1 MQSDH
6 CDELSIRRIVG
17 LEGGRLRRA
26 HMARG
31 MIGLA
36 LMVMLTGILP
46 SPVGAQ
52 PVQPVQIFCFTLS
65 PFVDTLF
72 VEVTQG
78 NQLLNL
84 NVRWRASGGDAAG
97 GEGGTYQLLGAGTA
111 TPSTT
116 QANTTEV
123 GLQAVHNTDF
133 FGGNHNCGL
142 FAQVGTPDSTWT
154 LQCPGPTEFT
164 AQGTLT
170 FVPSPCPDNF

>member
-1 MQSDH
+1 
-6 CDELSIRRIVG
+6 
-17 LEGGRLRRA
+17 
-26 HMARG
+26 

-52 PVQPVQIFCFTLS
+52 SVQTFCFTLS

-72 VEVTQG
+72 VEANVTQG
-78 NQLLNL
+78 DQILSL

-97 GEGGTYQLLGAGTA
+97 GQGGTYQLLGAGTA
-111 TPSTT
+111 TPSIT
-116 QANTTEV
+116 QANTNEV
-123 GLQAVHNTDF
+123 GFQAVHNTEF

-142 FAQVGTPDSTWT
+142 FAQVGALPSNGTWT

-170 FVPSPCPDNF
+170 FVTPCPGTF

>member
-1 MQSDH
+1 
-6 CDELSIRRIVG
+6 
-17 LEGGRLRRA
+17 
-26 HMARG
+26 

-52 PVQPVQIFCFTLS
+52 QVQTFCFTLS

-78 NQLLNL
+78 DQLFNL
-84 NVRWRASGGDAAG
+84 NVRWRASGGNAAG
-97 GEGGTYQLLGAGTA
+97 GQGGTYQLLGAGSA

-116 QANTTEV
+116 QANTNDI
-123 GLQAVHNTDF
+123 GFQAVHNTAF

-142 FAQVGTPDSTWT
+142 FAVFGLTNTWA

-170 FVPSPCPDNF
+170 FVPDCPDNF

>member
-52 PVQPVQIFCFTLS
+52 PEQTTFCFTLS
-65 PFVDTLF
+65 PFVDTLL

-78 NQLLNL
+78 IQFSNL

-97 GEGGTYQLLGAGTA
+97 GQGGTYQLLGAGTA

-116 QANTTEV
+116 QANTTDM
-123 GLQAVHNTDF
+123 GFQAVHNTEF
-133 FGGNHNCGL
+133 FGGNRNCGL
-142 FAQVGTPDSTWT
+142 FAVVGPLTSGSPWT

-170 FVPSPCPDNF
+170 LVTPCPGTF